1 MLVGQIRRFG
11 SFCKCCRAM
20 TIVCELDPPN
30 LSKQKLVLFNSEKRS
45 SRTCSKT
52 FAHKRVTKFN
62 WGNLRLVGEGFAD
75 SQLKRAPQERA
86 AMLNSVTPAI
96 VENQPPILR
105 ASQFSQ
111 TFRLR
116 ITTCH
121 SHTTLLPSHHLSRH
135 DNPAQGATLLWLV
148 SSTCF
153 APLLMPLD
161 CVPRALCSSNAKA
174 ALHLVQVYSLF
185 RLPPAK
191 NG

>member
-1 MLVGQIRRFG
+1 ML
-11 SFCKCCRAM
+11 SSDDNCMRARS
-20 TIVCELDPPN
+20 
-30 LSKQKLVLFNSEKRS
+30 SKLVEQKLVLFNSEKRS
-45 SRTCSKT
+45 SPRTQKS
-52 FAHKRVTKFN
+52 HKIN

-105 ASQFSQ
+105 LHSSL
-111 TFRLR
+111 RLQAAY
-116 ITTCH
+116 H
-121 SHTTLLPSHHLSRH
+121 DLPLPYTLLPSHHLSHH

-161 CVPRALCSSNAKA
+161 CVPRALCSSSKKT
-174 ALHLVQVYSLF
+174 ALHLVQVLSLV
-185 RLPPAK
+185 RLPPTK
-191 NG
+191 KDQVDRSCLSW

>member
-1 MLVGQIRRFG
+1 MYVSSILQTCRNRNLCCSTARRD
-11 SFCKCCRAM
+11 RVR
-20 TIVCELDPPN
+20 IPRE
-30 LSKQKLVLFNSEKRS
+30 

-121 SHTTLLPSHHLSRH
+121 SYTTLLPSHHLSRH